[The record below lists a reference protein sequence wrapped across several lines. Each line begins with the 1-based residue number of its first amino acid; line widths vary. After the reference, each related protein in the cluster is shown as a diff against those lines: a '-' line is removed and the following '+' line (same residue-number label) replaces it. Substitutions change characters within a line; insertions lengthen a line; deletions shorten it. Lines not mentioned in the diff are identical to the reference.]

1 MMQPLIEMRSV
12 TKEYRG
18 VPAVTNVNF
27 VLRKGEIHALLG
39 ENGAGKST
47 LTKMMCGVT
56 QATSGEM
63 MLNGRPVL
71 FQTPAEALDNGVAMV
86 FQETS
91 LVPSMTVAQNLYLGD
106 ENLFNRIR
114 GLNIAAQT
122 FLQSLNFN
130 VNPTALV
137 SSLGAAHKQMVEIA
151 RAVRKNVEVI
161 IFDEPTASLTPEE
174 KHHFFALVERLKRR
188 GVSIIFISHALEEAL
203 AIADHITVLRDGE
216 LVASDEA
223 KAFDRDKIIRAMVG
237 RFLSAS
243 LYRRESGQEPRP
255 VGEKVLSVQN
265 VSMGMIVRNTSFS
278 VYSGQITGMFGL
290 IGSGRTEVAKIVAG
304 VVKRNFFN
312 GGEIRLRD
320 RSIRYRVPRQAVRDG
335 IVYVTEDRKIEG
347 FFETMTIPENLY
359 MGALAAG
366 LTGGAVVN
374 MAEMRSLAADW
385 TKVLNIRAINK
396 NARVIELSGG
406 NQQKVVI
413 SKSLVQKPKIIIFDE
428 PTRGVDVGA
437 IAEIHQF
444 INQLADDGLAVIVIS
459 SYLPE
464 ILNLS
469 DRILVCRSG
478 RVVEEFAPSEA
489 TEEKIMYAAVH

>member
-1 MMQPLIEMRSV
+1 MQPLIEMRNV

-47 LTKMMCGVT
+47 LAKMMCGVT

-63 MLNGRPVL
+63 LLNGRSVL
-71 FQTPAEALDNGVAMV
+71 FQTPAEALENGVAMV

-174 KHHFFALVERLKRR
+174 KHHFFALVERLKQR

-203 AIADHITVLRDGE
+203 AIADRITVLRDGE
-216 LVASDEA
+216 LVVSDEA
-223 KAFDRDKIIRAMVG
+223 GAFDRDKIIRAMVG
-237 RFLSAS
+237 RSLSAS
-243 LYRRESGQEPRP
+243 LYRRDSGQEPRP

-265 VSMGMIVRNTSFS
+265 VSMGTIVRNTSFS

-320 RSIRYRVPRQAVRDG
+320 RAIRYRVPRQAVRDG

-444 INQLADDGLAVIVIS
+444 INQLADEGLAVIVIS